1 MPILKS
7 QYVPDVEGREAEPI
21 GPYLPDNVALVVNLN
36 GPLSSYCCVMREISL
51 LASDWPI

>member
-1 MPILKS
+1 MHIIKS

-36 GPLSSYCCVMREISL
+36 GPLSSYCCVMREN
-51 LASDWPI
+51 ASVGF